1 MKTWNLDMLMSKLT
15 ECFSKDNSFQ
25 FSSKRR
31 KENNE
36 PSLSHNTNHQHDNT
50 DDDGLSE
57 DIKKCLSFENKEVG
71 DGSSVYFFSEI
82 LLCRDIFLGILEG
95 GC

>member
-31 KENNE
+31 RVNIE
-36 PSLSHNTNHQHDNT
+36 SSVSHDTNYQHDNT

-57 DIKKCLSFENKEVG
+57 DIKKCLSFENKEVE
-71 DGSSVYFFSEI
+71 DGSSVYFI
-82 LLCRDIFLGILEG
+82 LRYYFVETSFLVY
-95 GC
+95 